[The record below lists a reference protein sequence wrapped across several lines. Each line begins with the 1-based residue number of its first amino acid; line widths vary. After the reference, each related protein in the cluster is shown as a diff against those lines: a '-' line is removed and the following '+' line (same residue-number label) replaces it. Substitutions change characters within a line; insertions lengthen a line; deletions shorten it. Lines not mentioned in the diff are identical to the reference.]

1 MPETELKTAMPTT
14 SQKISPGNTGIPFK
28 GSTAFT
34 WTAPDGLTLAG
45 EHWAPK
51 SVELQIAETSIP
63 VLCLPGLSRN
73 TRDFHDIASFL
84 QSAGH
89 HVYALDYR
97 GRGNSDW
104 DKDWNNYSLPVEAG
118 DIDTAIELLELER
131 FALLGTSR
139 GGLHALAMADRYP
152 AERMAAVIFNDVGP
166 RIERSAIKRIAA
178 SIGQKMK
185 FSSLEGVAEHQ
196 RNSLGPQFPA
206 FSENDWYKLANQLAT
221 SHEAQTVLD
230 YDPSLARMFDDLDDE
245 TALPELWSYYEMLTD
260 RPVAVVRGEHSDLL
274 STTTSQRMLDIHSGA
289 MMKTI
294 PGQGHAPVLWEP
306 ETHDFI
312 ESFLKNLAS

>member
-1 MPETELKTAMPTT
+1 MPSAPHEIL
-14 SQKISPGNTGIPFK
+14 PGNTGNRNQS
-28 GSTAFT
+28 STAFT
-34 WTAPDGLTLAG
+34 WTAPDGLMLAG

-51 SVELQIAETSIP
+51 NDDLQIVETSIQ

-206 FSENDWYKLANQLAT
+206 FSEDDWYKLAEQLAT
-221 SHEAQTVLD
+221 CHETQTVLD
-230 YDPSLARMFDDLDDE
+230 YDPNLAHMFNDLDDE
-245 TALPELWSYYEMLTD
+245 TPLPELWPYYEKLTD
-260 RPVAVVRGEHSDLL
+260 RPVLVVRGEHSDLL
-274 STTTSQRMLDIHSGA
+274 SITTGERMLDMHSGA
-289 MMKTI
+289 VMKTI

-312 ESFLKNLAS
+312 ESFLKNSIS